1 VGLVAAS
8 RCADADEGHPVRA
21 GNGLTGGLRVEAE
34 EGADPRRHLLAFH
47 APDARARND
56 EVDLLMAGPGLVVLV
71 PGRVRRDLEPVD
83 PERLEAEL
91 ATDETDSAARPGGLD
106 LLDVDDAVPHQ
117 SLR

>member
-1 VGLVAAS
+1 VVSGSKRRKVPTLAGTSSPSTRQTPEPATTRLIS
-8 RCADADEGHPVRA
+8 SWPV
-21 GNGLTGGLRVEAE
+21 
-34 EGADPRRHLLAFH
+34 
-47 APDARARND
+47 
-56 EVDLLMAGPGLVVLV
+56 PGLVVLV